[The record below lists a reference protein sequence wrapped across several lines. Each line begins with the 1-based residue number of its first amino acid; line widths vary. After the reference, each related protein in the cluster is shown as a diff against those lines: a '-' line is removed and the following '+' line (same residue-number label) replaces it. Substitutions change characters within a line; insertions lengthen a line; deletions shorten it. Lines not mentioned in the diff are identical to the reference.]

1 MKATNNIL
9 GYQIGGEQSVTI
21 ALTGSEQTLPDGC
34 IGVMPNKGGC
44 TISSL
49 KRKVVG
55 GAVEST
61 NFATTLGMA
70 GVDYSSVEPTP
81 KWVSGAFKNNV
92 APYNWAKVTGTAG
105 GHIECI
111 IE

>member
-1 MKATNNIL
+1 MKSVERII
-9 GYQIGGEQSVTI
+9 GYQVGGQQSVTL
-21 ALTGSEQTLPDGC
+21 ALTGSEQTLPAGC
-34 IGVMPNKGGC
+34 IGVFPNKGGC

-49 KRKVVG
+49 KRQLVG

-70 GVDYSSVEPTP
+70 SIDYTSVEPTP
-81 KWVSGAFKNNV
+81 KWVTGAFTHEK
-92 APYNWAKVTGTAG
+92 APYNWAKVTGAAG

>member
-1 MKATNNIL
+1 
-9 GYQIGGEQSVTI
+9 
-21 ALTGSEQTLPDGC
+21 
-34 IGVMPNKGGC
+34 MPNKGGC

-49 KRKVVG
+49 KRQIVG

-70 GVDYSSVEPTP
+70 AIDYSSVEPTP
-81 KWVSGAFKNNV
+81 KWVEGAFTHET

-105 GHIECI
+105 GKIECI